1 MSKKT
6 TYFSS
11 IFSHS
16 VSGTYTV
23 TQLTAEDGAPI
34 PVAGHVD
41 VFGLPVVTHTGLPT
55 LKVVIMIKPKS
66 KY

>member
-1 MSKKT
+1 M
-6 TYFSS
+6 
-11 IFSHS
+11 
-16 VSGTYTV
+16 

-66 KY
+66 KC